1 MFTIIDVLTRAV
13 GRMWSDKIGSL
24 VGTEGE
30 LLSRQILEA
39 LANSVWQGIAL
50 SLVVW
55 VVLRSLPSI
64 NSVTRHAV
72 WLGTLVAIALLP
84 VAGGQLISMSQPF
97 DTGSGSVQAPTVVSG
112 GHELTASPR
121 SSTLLS
127 RAPANPSASANRLQG
142 SGEITE
148 HPVISKKPL
157 RVHVPT
163 AAESVRPN
171 TVPVTPLGTGA
182 RFNIQGGLW
191 TVGLVLV
198 WALIVIYRL
207 CRLAGSLIGIRQLKR
222 NSGPLAPRLEARLG
236 RVVSRAHPRRAV
248 ALAYTDDLD
257 VPAVLGLGTPTIVL
271 PRAII
276 SALSPEEL
284 DQIVLHE
291 LAHINR
297 WDDWTQLGERLIA
310 AFLFFHPA
318 LRMISKRLTLER
330 EIACDDWVLSRQ
342 HNPKPYAIC
351 LSKLLELRLSPQRA
365 LPIPGAFLT
374 KQQIVRRIEM
384 ILNKKRNANTRLSRT
399 SVLLGALLLVA
410 GVIQAAYM
418 NPVIAVAAPPEPEP
432 SARLVPVP
440 QLPSAPTLAPIAP
453 LAPLPS
459 LRPVA
464 RVPYAVLA
472 APAAPVAEE
481 PFALAYR
488 YYAQAGTREEQR
500 ALMEDQ
506 RQAMREQQRELRNQ
520 QREIQREL
528 REAQR
533 EARRDYSSYSR
544 NRSSS
549 GGSWNVFNNFDWG
562 FNGTTI
568 TTDDDLT
575 SFSWSRGSHRIR
587 VELEG
592 EVEFTKDDADIA
604 SIGGGGYFLIQEKK
618 GRDSRELEVASNRG
632 GSLEYYYFEQ
642 RREAEFDDEARAWL
656 AEILPFVIRQSG
668 MGAES
673 RVHRLL
679 GEGGVDRVL
688 EEISLFD
695 SDYGKRKYFGFLL
708 SDDDFNA
715 ADAQKVFRHVG
726 REIDSDYERAELL
739 IRYAEYAHNDP
750 NTLDAFMDAIRD
762 IDSDYET
769 RRVLSAIGTDRDL
782 NEHYTSELLEIAGQ
796 MGSDYERAELLLEL
810 AQFSR
815 DQPEIRKLYVDA
827 VESISSDYEKR
838 RVLTRLITPNMSDP
852 EFIDRIL
859 VIARSIDSDYERA
872 ELLRE
877 LADRASDDNKLLRS
891 YLDATMSIGSDYEK
905 RRVLSALTFG
915 DQLSDEMLLDLLD
928 VAIDIDSDYEKA
940 EFLIEFSRY
949 YSGSESLKDAYADA
963 ADTIDSDY
971 ERDRVLAQLYRRDR
985 KSRSSGRSTR

>member
-1 MFTIIDVLTRAV
+1 MITIIEVLTRTA
-13 GRMWSDKIGSL
+13 GRMWSDKISAL
-24 VGTEGE
+24 VGLKGE
-30 LLSRQILEA
+30 LLSGEILEA
-39 LANSVWQGIAL
+39 LANGVWQGIAL

-55 VVLRSLPSI
+55 IVLRSLPTI

-72 WLGTLVAIALLP
+72 WLGTLAAIALLP
-84 VAGGQLISMSQPF
+84 LAGGQLISMSQPF
-97 DTGSGSVQAPTVVSG
+97 DSGSGPVQSPTVVSG
-112 GHELTASPR
+112 SEDLTASHR
-121 SSTLLS
+121 SSTFLL
-127 RAPANPSASANRLQG
+127 RAPTTPPASANVLQG
-142 SGEITE
+142 PGAITGY
-148 HPVISKKPL
+148 PVSSNTPV
-157 RVHVPT
+157 RVKVPNST
-163 AAESVRPN
+163 ESVRLD
-171 TVPVTPLGTGA
+171 TVPETPLGKGA
-182 RFNIQGGLW
+182 FFNIQGGLW

-198 WALIVIYRL
+198 WSLIVLYRL
-207 CRLAGSLIGIRQLKR
+207 VRLVGSVVGIRQLKR
-222 NSGPLAPRLEARLG
+222 NAGPLTPRLEARLSA
-236 RVVSRAHPRRAV
+236 VVSRAHPRRAV
-248 ALAYTDDLD
+248 ALAYTDELD

-297 WDDWTQLGERLIA
+297 WDDWTQLGECIIA
-310 AFLFFHPA
+310 AFIFFHPA
-318 LRMISKRLTLER
+318 LRMIRKRLTLER

-342 HNPKPYAIC
+342 RSPKPYAIC

-399 SVLLGALLLVA
+399 SVLLGAFILVA
-410 GVIQAAYM
+410 GIMQAAYM
-418 NPVIAVAAPPEPEP
+418 SPVIAVAAPPEPEP
-432 SARLVPVP
+432 SARLVPLP
-440 QLPSAPTLAPIAP
+440 PLPSVPMLAPIVP
-453 LAPLPS
+453 FAPLPS
-459 LRPVA
+459 LRPVS
-464 RVPYAVLA
+464 RSPYVIL
-472 APAAPVAEE
+472 PPVAPVADV
-481 PFALAYR
+481 PFSRAYK
-488 YYAQAGTREEQR
+488 YYAQASALDEQR
-500 ALMEDQ
+500 ALMEEH
-506 RQAMREQQRELRNQ
+506 RQAMKEQQKELRHQ
-520 QREIQREL
+520 QREIQRE
-528 REAQR
+528 RQEAQR
-533 EARRDYSSYSR
+533 EARRAYSSYSR

-549 GGSWNVFNNFDWG
+549 GGSWNVFDNFNWG

-592 EVEFTKDDADIA
+592 DVEFTKDDADIA
-604 SIGGGGYFLIQEKK
+604 SIGGSGYFLIQEKQ
-618 GRDSRELEVASNRG
+618 GRDSKELEVASDRD

-642 RREAEFDDEARAWL
+642 RREAEFDDDARAWL

-668 MGAES
+668 IGAEA

-695 SDYGKRKYFGFLL
+695 SDYGKRQYFGFLL
-708 SDDDFNA
+708 SDDDFSA
-715 ADAQKVFRHVG
+715 AEAQKVFRHVG

-739 IRYAEYAHNDP
+739 IRYAKYAHDDP
-750 NTLDAFMDAIRD
+750 GTLDAFIDAIRD

-769 RRVLSAIGTDRDL
+769 RRVLSAIGTDREL
-782 NEHYTSELLEIAGQ
+782 SEHYTAELLDIAGQ
-796 MGSDYERAELLLEL
+796 MDSDYERAELLMEL
-810 AQFSR
+810 AEFSR
-815 DQPEIRKLYVDA
+815 NQPELQALYVDA
-827 VESISSDYEKR
+827 VETIGSDYEKR
-838 RVLTRLITPNMSDP
+838 RVLSRLLMGHLSDP
-852 EFIDRIL
+852 DVIHRIL
-859 VIARSIDSDYERA
+859 EISRTIDSDYERA

-877 LADRASDDNKLLRS
+877 LADEASDNDRLMQT
-891 YLDATMSIGSDYEK
+891 YLEASMTIGSDYEK

-915 DQLSDEMLLDLLD
+915 DQLSDEVLFDLLD
-928 VAIDIDSDYEKA
+928 VAADIGSDYEKA

-949 YSGSESLKDAYADA
+949 FTGSESLKDAYADA

-985 KSRSSGRSTR
+985 KSRSSKRGAR